1 LLPGRAGIDSINTSA
16 RCRRHMDV
24 HVLETAINDDELASL
39 VARAKNGSGRAFEE
53 LAATVRGRVRRWAA
67 QVVGDPDDADDV
79 TQLVLMR
86 VAERL
91 SSFDGRSRFS
101 TWLYRVTRRVA
112 LNRVRTEERRRAIL
126 ARSATTQGTAV
137 EQLEIEHEAERLV
150 ELVRAYYAELTP
162 RQREVFE
169 MADLQQL
176 SGAEI
181 ARRLGIDP
189 STVRV
194 LLLQARRTIRRRML
208 RDHAALVEAEGYDV

>member
-1 LLPGRAGIDSINTSA
+1 
-16 RCRRHMDV
+16 MDV

-39 VARAKNGSGRAFEE
+39 AARAKSGSGHAFEE

-67 QVVGDPDDADDV
+67 QVVGDPDEADDV

-126 ARSATTQGTAV
+126 ARSATSDSTAV
-137 EQLEIEHEAERLV
+137 EHIEVEHEATRLV

-162 RQREVFE
+162 RQREVFD

-176 SGAEI
+176 SSTEI
-181 ARRLGIDP
+181 ARRLAIDP

-208 RDHAALVEAEGYDV
+208 QDHAALVEAEGYDV

>member
-1 LLPGRAGIDSINTSA
+1 
-16 RCRRHMDV
+16 MDV
-24 HVLETAINDDELASL
+24 HLLESAINDDELASL
-39 VARAKNGSGRAFEE
+39 AARARSGSGRAFEE
-53 LAATVRGRVRRWAA
+53 LAARVRGRVKNWATR
-67 QVVGDPDDADDV
+67 VVGDPDDADDV
-79 TQLVLMR
+79 AQLVLMR

-101 TWLYRVTRRVA
+101 TWLFQVTRRVA

-126 ARSATTQGTAV
+126 SRSMMVERTAIEDV
-137 EQLEIEHEAERLV
+137 EIDREAARLV

-169 MADLQQL
+169 MADLEEL

-181 ARRLGIDP
+181 ARRLGIEP

-194 LLLQARRTIRRRML
+194 LLLQARRTIRQRML